1 MVKKNKELFSLI
13 FILFITLFLI
23 AGCGKKEENGEV
35 QKPVANEPA
44 AVDTATKVTETPQ
57 NTIPDLTGN
66 WAGTFDQRSATMSI
80 IKQNGTEFSAIMN
93 VNYRQPFNKT
103 INGTIDPKTNSIK
116 MEDLGGSKFTG
127 HYSAQL
133 SADGKEIR
141 GTFIM
146 QSDNKSYKFS
156 FKMK

>member
-1 MVKKNKELFSLI
+1 MVKKNKELFGLI
-13 FILFITLFLI
+13 FILFISLFLI

-35 QKPVANEPA
+35 QKPAANEPA
-44 AVDTATKVTETPQ
+44 AVDTANKVSEAPKVTV
-57 NTIPDLTGN
+57 PDITGN

-116 MEDLGGSKFTG
+116 MEDLNASRFSGKYNG
-127 HYSAQL
+127 QL
-133 SADGKEIR
+133 SDDGKQIKGNFIMKADGK
-141 GTFIM
+141 
-146 QSDNKSYKFS
+146 SYGFN

>member
-35 QKPVANEPA
+35 QKPAANEPA

-66 WAGTFDQRSATMSI
+66 WAGTFDQRSTTMSI
-80 IKQNGTEFSAIMN
+80 IKQTGKDFSAIMTI
-93 VNYRQPFNKT
+93 NYRQPLTKT
-103 INGTIDPKTNSIK
+103 INGTIDPENKTIN
-116 MEDLGGSKFTG
+116 MEDLNASRFSGKYNG
-127 HYSAQL
+127 QL
-133 SADGKEIR
+133 LDDGKQIKGDFIMKADGK
-141 GTFIM
+141 
-146 QSDNKSYKFS
+146 SYGFS